1 MTADHGSLRELAGQ
15 QAALRRIA
23 TLVADGTGPEQLFD
37 AIAAEASRVLG
48 VGAISLVSYDQDS
61 RACTL
66 ISATHAERTA
76 VPAGGQW
83 PLDSSALASQIVRTA
98 RPVRVDDWPVLP
110 GSAPARPRDE
120 GSGQAVA
127 APIMVNGSV
136 WGYLAAFSEAGELLP
151 GGCEVRLADYTH
163 LMASSISN
171 AEARDELR
179 SLAESQGALRRVATL
194 VAQGAEPQTV
204 FTTIATEASRLLGVG
219 AVSVISYDADAQTF
233 TKYFGTH
240 GTRSAVPDGTTW
252 PVRDC
257 PEGALVVATG
267 RPARGDD
274 WSTLP
279 GPTAAA
285 HRAGGFGQAVAA
297 PIIVGGEIW
306 GHMAAYGEAD
316 EILPPGC
323 ELRLADYTNLMATA
337 IANVQ
342 IRDELRSLAEQ
353 QGAALRRVAT
363 LVAQQA
369 PASTIFAAV
378 AGEAG
383 RALRV
388 ARAVVART
396 NGDQVTLLGS
406 SGAPPISVS
415 QLHRA
420 GEPGVIAEVLA
431 TRRPARIDDWA
442 SRSGLIAQVARR
454 ERFGSVVGA
463 PIMVDGSLWGVIVV
477 VADEILPGNA
487 ETRLTDFSYL
497 VGGSISNVHAREDLR
512 RLADEQGALR
522 RVATL
527 VAHGA
532 EPRTVF
538 IAVTEEAARVL
549 GVGSVSLASYDAENE
564 LFTELY
570 GTHRDRPVVPDG
582 GQFALADCPEGA
594 LVVRTGR
601 PGRGDDWTELPGPV
615 AARHRALGFGQAVA
629 APIIVDGNIW
639 GHIAAFAEA
648 GEVLPA
654 GWETRL
660 ADFTQLV
667 A

>member
-1 MTADHGSLRELAGQ
+1 MTGDNGSLRELAEQ

-23 TLVADGTGPEQLFD
+23 TLVADGPGPEQLFD
-37 AIAAEASRVLG
+37 AIAAEASGVLG
-48 VGAISLVSYDQDS
+48 GGAASLVSYDRDS

-66 ISATHAERTA
+66 SSATPAGRAA

-83 PLDSSALASQIVRTA
+83 SLDSSVLATQVVRTA
-98 RPVRVDDWPVLP
+98 RPIRIDDWSVLRGPVAGP
-110 GSAPARPRDE
+110 GDDD
-120 GSGQAVA
+120 SGQAAA

-136 WGYLAAFSEAGELLP
+136 WGYLAAFSAAGELLP

-267 RPARGDD
+267 RPARVDD
-274 WSTLP
+274 WSNLP

-378 AGEAG
+378 AGEAS

-512 RLADEQGALR
+512 RLAD
-522 RVATL
+522 
-527 VAHGA
+527 
-532 EPRTVF
+532 
-538 IAVTEEAARVL
+538 
-549 GVGSVSLASYDAENE
+549 
-564 LFTELY
+564 
-570 GTHRDRPVVPDG
+570 
-582 GQFALADCPEGA
+582 
-594 LVVRTGR
+594 
-601 PGRGDDWTELPGPV
+601 
-615 AARHRALGFGQAVA
+615 
-629 APIIVDGNIW
+629 
-639 GHIAAFAEA
+639 
-648 GEVLPA
+648 
-654 GWETRL
+654 
-660 ADFTQLV
+660 
-667 A
+667 